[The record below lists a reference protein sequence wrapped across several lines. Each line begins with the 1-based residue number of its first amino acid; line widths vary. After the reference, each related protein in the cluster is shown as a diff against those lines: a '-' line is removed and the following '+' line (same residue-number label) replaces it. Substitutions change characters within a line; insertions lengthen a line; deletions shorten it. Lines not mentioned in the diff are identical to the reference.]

1 MCGIGGWVD
10 FGGRSAAEMKAVGKS
25 LIAGL
30 KHRGPDGHGI
40 ELFGGKEQGIA
51 MFMHRRLSIL
61 GLGDQGKQPM
71 CSHDG
76 RYWITFNGEIYN
88 YLELASEFGLTT
100 ASGTDTEVLL
110 QLWALKGAEAIALL
124 DGFFAFA
131 IWDSELKE
139 LTLARDKAG
148 VKPLY
153 YYLDRDG
160 SEDEYIVKSLW
171 FGSEDFALKL
181 ALEAVGVEITLNLNA
196 LKSHLDKGAS
206 DRNLLFNGILELGMG
221 SCLTFSCLGM
231 DANLNP
237 ISDWGRVDVRPWHQ
251 GEYLRLDDGLGWQQ
265 HLGLKEEPKT
275 HAELLRSQLMMGM
288 KKRLRSDVPIGFAVS
303 GGIDSAALVGMARE
317 IMGKEAHLH
326 VFSVIA
332 PGMDGD
338 ESEYQKAVV
347 EHVGGIWHTVDVRK
361 LEGKYLEK
369 YIKATHRPPV
379 AWNNL
384 AHFALCESVKAAGV
398 TVLFNGQGA
407 DELFGGYPHYY
418 KAAFWNEKNT
428 LWPVRK
434 KWPIDFVLAG
444 KQWFKGVL
452 GSWAGRPFETCVD
465 VLMRK
470 DYYGERLTQL
480 LRFEDRNGMAC
491 GIESRNP
498 FADNYRMAD
507 AWLGAWGDD
516 TWSLE
521 GSLSSKLVDGYSK
534 GYLRK
539 AMDVG
544 LVPQKVLWRVDKKG
558 FSVPKNEL
566 TARGLVVWQAW
577 ILSDR
582 LDGLV
587 ARGRR
592 VLALEKGLKALAR
605 EQRAPVKNGQLESI
619 RLSSKE
625 EKLFDQLFRWA
636 SMGCFLE
643 TFPCEIKGGGDG

>member
-10 FGGRSAAEMKAVGKS
+10 FGGYSEAQMKSVGQS
-25 LIAGL
+25 LVASM
-30 KHRGPDGHGI
+30 KHRGPDGFGV
-40 ELFGGKEQGIA
+40 EVFGGEEESIA
-51 MFMHRRLSIL
+51 MIMHRRLSIL

-71 CSHDG
+71 CSLDG
-76 RYWITFNGEIYN
+76 RYWISFNGEIYN

-100 ASGTDTEVLL
+100 NTGTDTEVLL
-110 QLWALKGAEAIALL
+110 QLWSLKGVDCIALL

-131 IWDSELKE
+131 IWDTELKE
-139 LTLARDKAG
+139 LTLARDKTG

-160 SEDEYIVKSLW
+160 DNSENIIKSLS
-171 FGSEDFALKL
+171 FGSEDFALKQ
-181 ALEAVGVEITLNLNA
+181 ALELQGIEVSLSEKA
-196 LKSHLDKGAS
+196 LKSHLEEGAS
-206 DRNLLFNGILELGMG
+206 DRNMLFNGILELGMG
-221 SCLTFSCLGM
+221 CYLTYSCLSLDST
-231 DANLNP
+231 LNP
-237 ISDWGRVDVRPWHQ
+237 ISDWGRVIIKPWHG
-251 GEYLRLDDGLGWQQ
+251 GEYLRLDDGAGWQQ
-265 HLGLKEEPKT
+265 QLGLNEEPKN
-275 HAELLRSQLMMGM
+275 HIELLRLQLMAGM
-288 KKRLRSDVPIGFAVS
+288 QKRLRSDVPIGFAVS

-326 VFSVIA
+326 VFSVVA

-338 ESEYQKAVV
+338 ESEYQKSVV
-347 EHVGGIWHTVDVRK
+347 EHVGGIWHTVDVRE
-361 LEGKYLEK
+361 LDGKYLER
-369 YIKATHRPPV
+369 YIKATHRIPV

-384 AHFALCESVKAAGV
+384 AHFALCEAVKAAGV

-428 LWPVRK
+428 LWPLRR
-434 KWPIDFVLAG
+434 KWPLGFVAAG
-444 KQWFKGVL
+444 KQWLKAVL

-465 VLMRK
+465 VLMRE

-480 LRFEDRNGMAC
+480 LRFEDRNGMAA

-498 FADNYRMAD
+498 FADDYRMAD
-507 AWLGAWGDD
+507 AWLNAWGDD
-516 TWSLE
+516 TWDLG
-521 GSLSSKLVDGYSK
+521 GSLTAKLVDGYSK

-544 LVPQKVLWRVDKKG
+544 FVPKKVLWRVDKKG

-566 TARGLVVWQAW
+566 TARELVVWKDW

-587 ARGRR
+587 SRAKRHKSLDH
-592 VLALEKGLKALAR
+592 VLGNWGINVLGKGSKPLVFGGGD
-605 EQRAPVKNGQLESI
+605 VKLLDE
-619 RLSSKE
+619 
-625 EKLFDQLFRWA
+625 LFRWA
-636 SMGCFLE
+636 AMGCFLE
-643 TFPCEIKGGGDG
+643 TFPMKIDGGGDG

>member
-10 FGGRSAAEMKAVGKS
+10 FGGHSDAQMKAVGQS
-25 LIAGL
+25 LVASM
-30 KHRGPDGHGI
+30 KHRGPDGFGV
-40 ELFGGKEQGIA
+40 EVFGGEEESIA
-51 MFMHRRLSIL
+51 MIMHRRLSIL

-71 CSHDG
+71 CSLDG
-76 RYWITFNGEIYN
+76 RYWISYNGEIYN

-100 ASGTDTEVLL
+100 NTGTDTEVLL
-110 QLWALKGAEAIALL
+110 QLWSLKGVDCIALL

-131 IWDSELKE
+131 IWDTELKE
-139 LTLARDKAG
+139 LTLARDKTG

-153 YYLDRDG
+153 YYLDQDG
-160 SEDEYIVKSLW
+160 DNSENIIKSLS
-171 FGSEDFALKL
+171 FGSEDFALKQ
-181 ALEAVGVEITLNLNA
+181 ALELQGIEVSLSEKA
-196 LKSHLDKGAS
+196 LKSHLEEGAS
-206 DRNLLFNGILELGMG
+206 DRNMLFNGIQELEMG
-221 SCLTFSCLGM
+221 CYLTYSCLSL
-231 DANLNP
+231 DSKLNP
-237 ISDWGRVDVRPWHQ
+237 ISDWGRLIIKPWHN
-251 GEYLRLDDGLGWQQ
+251 GEYLRLDDGAGWQQ
-265 HLGLKEEPKT
+265 QLGLNEKPKNYI
-275 HAELLRSQLMMGM
+275 ELLRSQLMLGM

-326 VFSVIA
+326 VFSVVA

-338 ESEYQKAVV
+338 ESEYQKLVV
-347 EHVGGIWHTVDVRK
+347 EHVGGIWHRVDVGE
-361 LEGKYLEK
+361 LDGKYLER
-369 YIKATHRPPV
+369 YIKATHRIPV

-384 AHFALCESVKAAGV
+384 AHFALCEAVKAAGV

-428 LWPVRK
+428 LWPLRR
-434 KWPIDFVLAG
+434 KWPLGFVAAG
-444 KQWFKGVL
+444 KQWLKAVL

-465 VLMRK
+465 VLMRE

-480 LRFEDRNGMAC
+480 LRFEDRNGMAA

-498 FADNYRMAD
+498 FADDYRMAD
-507 AWLGAWGDD
+507 AWLNAWGDD
-516 TWSLE
+516 TWDLG
-521 GSLSSKLVDGYSK
+521 GSLAAKLVDGYSK

-544 LVPQKVLWRVDKKG
+544 FVPKKVLWRVDKKG

-566 TARGLVVWQAW
+566 TARELVVWKDW

-587 ARGRR
+587 SRAKRHKSLDH
-592 VLALEKGLKALAR
+592 VLGNWGINVLGKGSKPLVFSGGD
-605 EQRAPVKNGQLESI
+605 VKLLDE
-619 RLSSKE
+619 
-625 EKLFDQLFRWA
+625 LFRWA
-636 SMGCFLE
+636 AMGCFLE
-643 TFPCEIKGGGDG
+643 TFPCKIEGGGDG